1 MALNLGAMIQ
11 SARSQRN
18 PAGEFISNFQDQN
31 LIGKILGYGQNST
44 THNAGQDTAQ
54 TAQPAQQ
61 TQTGGFSPELAL
73 QLLKAKFG
81 G

>member
-1 MALNLGAMIQ
+1 MALNLGAMIS

-31 LIGKILGYGQNST
+31 LIGKILGYGQNT
-44 THNAGQDTAQ
+44 TTPNAGQE
-54 TAQPAQQ
+54 TAQPSQQ
-61 TQTGGFSPELAL
+61 GQTGSFNPELAL

>member
-31 LIGKILGYGQNST
+31 LISKILGYGQNT
-44 THNAGQDTAQ
+44 TTPNATQEAG
-54 TAQPAQQ
+54 QPAQQ
-61 TQTGGFSPELAL
+61 TQAGGISPELAL
-73 QLLKAKFG
+73 QLYKAKYG
-81 G
+81 V